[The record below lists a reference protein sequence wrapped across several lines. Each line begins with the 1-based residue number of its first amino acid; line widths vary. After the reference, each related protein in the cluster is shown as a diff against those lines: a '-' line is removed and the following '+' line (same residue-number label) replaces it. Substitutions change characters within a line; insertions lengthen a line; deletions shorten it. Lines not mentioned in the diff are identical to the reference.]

1 MSMSTGTT
9 TGTTSGGTA
18 VPPIRILL
26 ADDQALLRGTF
37 RLLLDSTEGLEVV
50 GEAGDGREAVE
61 LTRELRPD
69 LVLMDIRMPVLDGL
83 EATRLIAAEP
93 RLAAVKVLILT
104 TFEDEYVADALRA
117 GAGGFLGKGVDPE
130 ELIRAIRT
138 VAAGDALL
146 SPAATRALIARFLA
160 QPTEKPALAAPLD
173 ALTAREL
180 EVVTLV
186 AAGLSNEEIA
196 ARLFVTP
203 LTAKTHV
210 NRAMTKLGAR
220 DRAQVVVIAYESGLV
235 RPGAGSL

>member
-1 MSMSTGTT
+1 MST
-9 TGTTSGGTA
+9 
-18 VPPIRILL
+18 PPIRVLL

-37 RLLLDSTEGLEVV
+37 RLLIDSIPDLEVV
-50 GEAGDGREAVE
+50 GEAGNGREAVK
-61 LTRELRPD
+61 LASELRPD

-83 EATRLIAAEP
+83 EATGLIAADPE
-93 RLAAVKVLILT
+93 LAGVKVLILT
-104 TFEDEYVADALRA
+104 TFEQDEYVAEALRA

-130 ELIRAIRT
+130 ELLRAIRT
-138 VAAGDALL
+138 VAGGESLL

-160 QPTEKPALAAPLD
+160 QPADTPIVSTRLD

-186 AAGLSNEEIA
+186 AAGLSNEDIA
-196 ARLFVTP
+196 GRLFVTP

-235 RPGAGSL
+235 RPGFGH

>member
-1 MSMSTGTT
+1 MN
-9 TGTTSGGTA
+9 A
-18 VPPIRILL
+18 PIRILL

-37 RLLLDSTEGLEVV
+37 RLLLDSTPDFEVV
-50 GEAGDGREAVE
+50 AEAGDGAAAVK
-61 LTRELRPD
+61 LAQELRPD

-83 EATRLIAAEP
+83 EATRLIAADP
-93 RLAAVKVLILT
+93 ALAGVKVLILT
-104 TFEDEYVADALRA
+104 TFEQDEYVAEALRA

-130 ELIRAIRT
+130 ELLRAIRI
-138 VAAGDALL
+138 VAGGESLL

-160 QPTEKPALAAPLD
+160 QPSDTPALTAPLD

-186 AAGLSNEEIA
+186 AAGMSNEEIA
-196 ARLFVTP
+196 AQLFVTP

-235 RPGAGSL
+235 RPGSGSL

>member
-1 MSMSTGTT
+1 VSTGMP
-9 TGTTSGGTA
+9 A
-18 VPPIRILL
+18 PIRILL

-37 RLLLDSTEGLEVV
+37 RLLLDATPDFEVV
-50 GEAGDGREAVE
+50 AEAGDGAAAVE
-61 LTRELRPD
+61 LAQELRPD

-83 EATRLIAAEP
+83 EATHLIAADP
-93 RLAAVKVLILT
+93 ALAGVKVLILT
-104 TFEDEYVADALRA
+104 TFEQDEYVAEALRA

-130 ELIRAIRT
+130 ELLRAIRI
-138 VAAGDALL
+138 VAGGESLL

-160 QPTEKPALAAPLD
+160 QPSDTPAVTAPLD

-186 AAGLSNEEIA
+186 ATGLSNEEIA
-196 ARLFVTP
+196 SQLFVTP

-220 DRAQVVVIAYESGLV
+220 DRAQVVVMAYESGLV
-235 RPGAGSL
+235 RPGSGSL

>member
-1 MSMSTGTT
+1 MS
-9 TGTTSGGTA
+9 A
-18 VPPIRILL
+18 PIRILL

-37 RLLLDSTEGLEVV
+37 RLLLDSTPDFEVV
-50 GEAGDGREAVE
+50 AEAGDGAAAAK
-61 LTRELRPD
+61 LAQELRPD

-83 EATRLIAAEP
+83 EATRLIAADP
-93 RLAAVKVLILT
+93 ALGSVKVLILT
-104 TFEDEYVADALRA
+104 TFEQDEYVAEALRA

-130 ELIRAIRT
+130 ELLRAIRI
-138 VAAGDALL
+138 VAGGKSLL

-160 QPTEKPALAAPLD
+160 QPSAMAPTVGAPLD

-186 AAGLSNEEIA
+186 ATGLSNEEIA
-196 ARLFVTP
+196 WQLFVTP

-235 RPGAGSL
+235 RPGSGY

>member
-1 MSMSTGTT
+1 MSEGMP
-9 TGTTSGGTA
+9 TA
-18 VPPIRILL
+18 SASPPIHILL

-37 RLLLDSTEGLEVV
+37 RLLLDATPDFEVV
-50 GEAGDGREAVE
+50 AEAGDGAAAVK
-61 LTRELRPD
+61 LARELRPD

-83 EATRLIAAEP
+83 EATRLIAADP
-93 RLAAVKVLILT
+93 ALAGVKVLILT
-104 TFEDEYVADALRA
+104 TFEQDEYVAEALRA

-130 ELIRAIRT
+130 ELLRAIRI
-138 VAAGDALL
+138 VAGGESLL

-160 QPTEKPALAAPLD
+160 QPSDAPAVTAPLD

-186 AAGLSNEEIA
+186 ATGLSNEEIA
-196 ARLFVTP
+196 SQLFVTP

-220 DRAQVVVIAYESGLV
+220 DRAQVVVMAYESGLV
-235 RPGAGSL
+235 RPGSGSL

>member
-1 MSMSTGTT
+1 VTT
-9 TGTTSGGTA
+9 
-18 VPPIRILL
+18 PIRLVL

-37 RLLLDSTEGLEVV
+37 RLLIDSTPDLEVV
-50 GEAGDGREAVE
+50 GEAGTGREAVE
-61 LTRELRPD
+61 LARALRPD

-93 RLAAVKVLILT
+93 ELASVKVLILT
-104 TFEDEYVADALRA
+104 TFENDEHVAEALRA
-117 GAGGFLGKGVDPE
+117 GAGGFLGKGVNPE
-130 ELIRAIRT
+130 ELLRAIRT

-146 SPAATRALIARFLA
+146 SPAATRALITRFLA
-160 QPTEKPALAAPLD
+160 SPADAPIITAPLHT
-173 ALTAREL
+173 LTARER

-210 NRAMTKLGAR
+210 NRAMAKLGAR
-220 DRAQVVVIAYESGLV
+220 DRAQVVVLAYESGLV
-235 RPGAGSL
+235 RPNSGH

>member
-1 MSMSTGTT
+1 VSGT
-9 TGTTSGGTA
+9 
-18 VPPIRILL
+18 IRILL

-37 RLLLDSTEGLEVV
+37 RLLLDSTPDLEVV
-50 GEAGDGREAVE
+50 GEAGNGREAVKLSEE
-61 LTRELRPD
+61 LCPD

-83 EATRLIAAEP
+83 EATRLIAADP
-93 RLAAVKVLILT
+93 ALAGVKVLILT
-104 TFEDEYVADALRA
+104 TFEQDEYVAEALRA
-117 GAGGFLGKGVDPE
+117 GAGGFLGKGVHPE
-130 ELIRAIRT
+130 ELLRAIRT
-138 VAAGDALL
+138 VAGGESLL

-160 QPTEKPALAAPLD
+160 QPSDTPSVTAALD

-196 ARLFVTP
+196 GLLFVTP

-235 RPGAGSL
+235 RPGSGH

>member
-1 MSMSTGTT
+1 MST
-9 TGTTSGGTA
+9 
-18 VPPIRILL
+18 PPIRVLL

-37 RLLLDSTEGLEVV
+37 RLLIDSIPDLEVV
-50 GEAGDGREAVE
+50 GEAGNGREAVKLAE
-61 LTRELRPD
+61 ELRPD

-83 EATRLIAAEP
+83 QATELIAADPE
-93 RLAAVKVLILT
+93 LAGVKVLILT
-104 TFEDEYVADALRA
+104 TFEQDEYVAEALRA

-130 ELIRAIRT
+130 ELLRAIRT
-138 VAAGDALL
+138 VAGGESLL

-160 QPTEKPALAAPLD
+160 QPADTPIVSARLG

-186 AAGLSNEEIA
+186 AAGLSNEDIA
-196 ARLFVTP
+196 GRLFVTP

-235 RPGAGSL
+235 RPGFGH

>member
-1 MSMSTGTT
+1 MN
-9 TGTTSGGTA
+9 A
-18 VPPIRILL
+18 PPIRILL

-37 RLLLDSTEGLEVV
+37 RLLLDSTPDFEVV
-50 GEAGDGREAVE
+50 AEAGDGAAAAK
-61 LTRELRPD
+61 LAQELRPD

-83 EATRLIAAEP
+83 EATRLIAADPE
-93 RLAAVKVLILT
+93 LAGVKVLILT
-104 TFEDEYVADALRA
+104 TFEQDEYVAEALRA

-130 ELIRAIRT
+130 ELLRAIRI
-138 VAAGDALL
+138 VAGGESLL

-160 QPTEKPALAAPLD
+160 QPSASDPPTVTAPLN

-196 ARLFVTP
+196 SQLFVTP

-235 RPGAGSL
+235 RPGSGGSS